1 MPDDIASVV
10 FDLKKGS
17 ASRIHKTDFGW
28 HIFRVTDIEAE
39 QKKSL
44 DQVQDS
50 LRIELASEKAVEELY
65 EIIEKVQDEIGGG
78 ASLEEAAASLNLKLT
93 QNIIYRL

>member
-1 MPDDIASVV
+1 MEKISQGNDFYKVAKEIAGQNKEETSLGWNEEENMPDDIASVV

-17 ASRIHKTDFGW
+17 TSRIHKTDFGW

-44 DQVQDS
+44 D
-50 LRIELASEKAVEELY
+50 E
-65 EIIEKVQDEIGGG
+65 
-78 ASLEEAAASLNLKLT
+78 NT
-93 QNIIYRL
+93 